1 METGNTQN
9 ILKYSFNEPAN
20 DPIEVGTSNHPY
32 SDKSEDVETS
42 SDEPYGNKN
51 TKTKKSETTDNP
63 PSRDERFDIQ
73 YIIQSLNHLTL
84 DTTSP
89 LERVYSIDILGNEIH
104 GFNLLQIKKLV
115 PQPKHP
121 SWIDAEFGR
130 KLLFLKLEL
139 KDQHDQYYLID
150 IHKNKSHEAFCAFII
165 VSPHKLTRE

>member
-1 METGNTQN
+1 MTQLKLAHPIIHIQIN
-9 ILKYSFNEPAN
+9 QRMLKHHLMNHMAIKILKL
-20 DPIEVGTSNHPY
+20 
-32 SDKSEDVETS
+32 KSLKQLIIRLA
-42 SDEPYGNKN
+42 DEL
-51 TKTKKSETTDNP
+51 
-63 PSRDERFDIQ
+63 FDIQ

-165 VSPHKLTRE
+165 VSPHKLTREQIKIYV